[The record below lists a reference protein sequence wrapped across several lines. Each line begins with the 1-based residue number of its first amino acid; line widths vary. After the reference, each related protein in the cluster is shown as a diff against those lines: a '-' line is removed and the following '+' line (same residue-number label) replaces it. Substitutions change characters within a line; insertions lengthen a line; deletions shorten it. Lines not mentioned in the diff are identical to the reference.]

1 MSPQEVQAAMDALT
15 EERKQLDAQLDD
27 ALHTFA
33 EYEEGMNVRWQT
45 ADPAARQELM
55 AERTRVEEEL
65 GIVTI
70 VLRLDEIREQMEAF
84 GALKVA

>member
-1 MSPQEVQAAMDALT
+1 VDDVKNKIESLI
-15 EERKQLDAQLDD
+15 EEKDRLDFELDA

-45 ADPAARQELM
+45 ADPAARQALM
-55 AERTRVEEEL
+55 EERNQVEEQL

-70 VLRLDEIREQMEAF
+70 VIRLDEIREQLD
-84 GALKVA
+84 ALRQHVA

>member
-1 MSPQEVQAAMDALT
+1 MDDVKNKIESLI
-15 EERKQLDAQLDD
+15 EEKDRLDFELDA

-45 ADPAARQELM
+45 ADPAARQALM
-55 AERTRVEEEL
+55 EERNQVEEQL

-70 VLRLDEIREQMEAF
+70 VIRLDEIREQLD
-84 GALKVA
+84 ALRQHVA

>member
-1 MSPQEVQAAMDALT
+1 MIDQLK
-15 EERKQLDAQLDD
+15 EERNRLDQQLDD

-45 ADPAARQELM
+45 ADANGRQDLM
-55 AERTRVEEEL
+55 AERSRVEEEL

-70 VLRLDEIREQMEAF
+70 VLRLDEIREALDAAEASRL
-84 GALKVA
+84 G

>member
-1 MSPQEVQAAMDALT
+1 VDDVKAMIETLI
-15 EERKQLDAQLDD
+15 EEKTRLDSELDA

-45 ADPAARQELM
+45 ADPVQRQALM
-55 AERTRVEEEL
+55 NERNEVEEQL

-70 VLRLDEIREQMEAF
+70 VMRLDEIREQLD
-84 GALKVA
+84 ALRQQVA